1 MTTLQLKCIHG
12 APSVGG
18 REPRTCQSHSST
30 FIFKVLNNI
39 QQRFDERERERKKLD
54 GIVSKK
60 GRKKA
65 RKRENTMNC
74 DEMTE
79 EEKSRS
85 SCRGDGE

>member
-1 MTTLQLKCIHG
+1 M
-12 APSVGG
+12 
-18 REPRTCQSHSST
+18 
-30 FIFKVLNNI
+30 
-39 QQRFDERERERKKLD
+39 RERERKNLD